1 MFGIRVVDL
10 LVSLLSQSLVK
21 IMHNQ
26 FSLSLISR
34 VFRVLN
40 LLQLLFLFC
49 KFILCLFALLFS
61 LIQQFFESI
70 NLHIVNTLVTI
81 LILINLLCLGYGR
94 RSEVVW

>member
-1 MFGIRVVDL
+1 MFGIGVVDL
-10 LVSLLSQSLVK
+10 LVSLLRQSLVK

-49 KFILCLFALLFS
+49 KFILGLFTLLLS

>member
-1 MFGIRVVDL
+1 MLRISIVDLLPEVQSRWICEIYLLLLIEIQSLMLWIRVVDL

-40 LLQLLFLFC
+40 LL
-49 KFILCLFALLFS
+49 
-61 LIQQFFESI
+61 
-70 NLHIVNTLVTI
+70 
-81 LILINLLCLGYGR
+81 
-94 RSEVVW
+94 